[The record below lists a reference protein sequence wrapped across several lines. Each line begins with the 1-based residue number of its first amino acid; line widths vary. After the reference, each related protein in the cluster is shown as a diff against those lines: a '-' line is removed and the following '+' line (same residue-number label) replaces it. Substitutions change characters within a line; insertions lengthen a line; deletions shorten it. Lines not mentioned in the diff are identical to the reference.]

1 MKTSSEA
8 RECSAA
14 AALYALGALP
24 AEEETQFE
32 RRLRSACPL
41 CTALYNEYAA
51 VAEQL
56 AASVPETSPAAS
68 VRARLL
74 KRIAPAAAEKSGM
87 RLLRA
92 SDSPWIP
99 IGVPGVEVRL
109 LDGKKTLLVRMQ
121 PGSIFPEHEHKQVEQ
136 CYVIEGS
143 VTDSDGMTAHAG
155 DFVSMPAGITHRP
168 IHSET
173 GCVFLIAYT
182 N

>member
-1 MKTSSEA
+1 MKTSLEA

-24 AEEETQFE
+24 AGEETQFE

-41 CTALYNEYAA
+41 CTAWYNKYAA
-51 VAEQL
+51 VVDQL
-56 AASVPETSPAAS
+56 AASAPEKQPAAS
-68 VRARLL
+68 VRVRLL
-74 KRIAPAAAEKSGM
+74 ERIAPGAAEKSGM
-87 RLLRA
+87 RLLRT
-92 SDSPWIP
+92 SDSPWTA

-143 VTDSDGMTAHAG
+143 VTDSDGVTAYEG

-168 IHSET
+168 IHSDT